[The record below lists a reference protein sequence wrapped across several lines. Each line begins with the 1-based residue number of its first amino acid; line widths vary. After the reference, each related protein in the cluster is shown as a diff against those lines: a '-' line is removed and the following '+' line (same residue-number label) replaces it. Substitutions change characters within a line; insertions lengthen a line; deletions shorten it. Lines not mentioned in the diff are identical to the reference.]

1 MQQRAQVYFEVARIG
16 AESFF
21 SGAPAEAAGMEVVQ
35 EVFAQIGDQALEP
48 AADGGF
54 MHVEDAGNLEKGM
67 AVKEIGGEEEAILG
81 GKALQGAGHG
91 VGKVSKFGG
100 DGRRVRLAG
109 WAVEGVEWGFAVGAA
124 VVIDVPLRERGAQ
137 PAEQRAAAGV
147 RSQRRLA
154 YAVDLAQAVQ
164 FRVERFGKVVAK
176 RGRASHR
183 DGGLGE
189 GSTIE
194 PEEALPCDFSPEGAG
209 VSESQLREM
218 ERVEECGLL
227 RGIGESGG
235 GKAMVELRADS
246 GEGDAELIQRQAA
259 GLSFRCTPEVL
270 DKAEWEPGKARC
282 RRGGCG

>member
-1 MQQRAQVYFEVARIG
+1 LTGGCGWGRGRLIGERSRLRSLQQRAQVYFEVARIG

-21 SGAPAEAAGMEVVQ
+21 SGAPAEAAGLEVVQ

-67 AVKEIGGEEEAILG
+67 AVKEIGGEEEAILC

-91 VGKVSKFGG
+91 VGKLSKFGG

-109 WAVEGVEWGFAVGAA
+109 WAVEGVEWCLAVGAA

-154 YAVDLAQAVQ
+154 HAVDLAQAVQ

-176 RGRASHR
+176 RGRAGDR
-183 DGGLGE
+183 DSVLGE

-194 PEEALPCDFSPEGAG
+194 AEEALPCDLPPEGAG
-209 VSESQLREM
+209 VSE
-218 ERVEECGLL
+218 GLL
-227 RGIGESGG
+227 ERKS
-235 GKAMVELRADS
+235 V
-246 GEGDAELIQRQAA
+246 
-259 GLSFRCTPEVL
+259 
-270 DKAEWEPGKARC
+270 
-282 RRGGCG
+282 